1 MKKAMI
7 VGLAALMAASLLSP
21 ATAGAPAK
29 QEQEGTILFPA
40 VFATGLGA
48 DGCWAGATRRITQT
62 AAGQGSGVVGYRFP
76 IDKATWGGKF
86 VLEATGGEGTVDLDL
101 FMYSVMPP
109 AEAVVDDPVNGGT
122 PVSVDFG
129 TREEG
134 GEVGIVPKGTTDAI
148 VCLYGGVAGYA
159 GFNASFKYT
168 ATAPVK
174 KK

>member
-1 MKKAMI
+1 MKKAI
-7 VGLAALMAASLLSP
+7 TIALAALMAASLLSP
-21 ATAGAPAK
+21 ASAGKPK
-29 QEQEGTILFPA
+29 SQTQEGTILFPA

-76 IDKATWGGKF
+76 VDKATWGGKF

-109 AEAVVDDPVNGGT
+109 AEAAIDDPQNGGT
-122 PVSVDFG
+122 PVSIDFQ
-129 TREEG
+129 TREAG
-134 GEVGIVPKGTTDAI
+134 GEAGIVPKGTTDAI

-159 GFNASFKYT
+159 GVNASFKYT

-174 KK
+174 K